1 MLSTSNYIVVSLAI
15 LSSLLIVRE
24 TGEGMERS
32 GTCALRI
39 LQQTLGFSGQAAP
52 LLKQKAISIIGV
64 SKAGA
69 WIPSNIREAT

>member
-1 MLSTSNYIVVSLAI
+1 MLSTSNYIVVSSAT

-24 TGEGMERS
+24 TGEGRESS

-52 LLKQKAISIIGV
+52 LLKQEAISTIGV
-64 SKAGA
+64 SKEGV